1 MKTYLIVAEFKV
13 REVAGLVVHNAEP
26 LCLATGIEGA
36 GGAREAME
44 SCMRAIRGAS
54 ALAPAAFVLYPLGPQ
69 GFGPPY
75 LWFDPE
81 TLATLDPA
89 GWLIATGRL
98 ERLGPVEVKKKG
110 KRK

>member
-13 REVAGLVVHNAEP
+13 REVAGLVVYNAEP
-26 LCLATGIEGA
+26 LCLVIGVEGA
-36 GGAREAME
+36 GGAREAMQE
-44 SCMRAIRGAS
+44 YMRQVGK
-54 ALAPAAFVLYPLGPQ
+54 APPPAVFILYPLGT

-81 TLATLDPA
+81 TLATVDPA

-98 ERLGPVEVKKKG
+98 ERLGPVEVKG

>member
-13 REVAGLVVHNAEP
+13 REVAGLIAYNAEP

-36 GGAREAME
+36 GGAREAMQKHM
-44 SCMRAIRGAS
+44 SHG
-54 ALAPAAFVLYPLGPQ
+54 LAPAAFVLYPLGPQ